1 MQDLMYRFSIKT
13 KTPYSFLLC
22 NYVSTIASY
31 KDEVSG
37 FIKKQDLWKLN
48 NELLKYGY
56 SFKDKNIR
64 LITAK
69 RYWINYD
76 KQTSRY

>member
-1 MQDLMYRFSIKT
+1 MQDLMYQFSIKT
-13 KTPYSFLLC
+13 KNAYSFLLC
-22 NYVSTIASY
+22 NYVSTISSY

-56 SFKDKNIR
+56 SFKDKNIK
-64 LITAK
+64 LITT
-69 RYWINYD
+69 REYWANWD
-76 KQTSRY
+76 KYK

>member
-1 MQDLMYRFSIKT
+1 MQDLMYQFSIKT
-13 KTPYSFLLC
+13 KNAYSFLLC
-22 NYVSTIASY
+22 NHVSTISSY

-56 SFKDKNIR
+56 SFKDKNIK
-64 LITAK
+64 LITT
-69 RYWINYD
+69 REYWANWD
-76 KQTSRY
+76 KYK

>member
-1 MQDLMYRFSIKT
+1 MQDLMYQFSIKT
-13 KTPYSFLLC
+13 KNAYSFLLC

-56 SFKDKNIR
+56 SFKDKNIK
-64 LITAK
+64 LITT
-69 RYWINYD
+69 REYWANWD
-76 KQTSRY
+76 KYK